1 MHHSFRVRGGRFVLC
16 VYDAN
21 KKIYL
26 EEVQEI
32 NHDYDRVSISFM
44 SLTCR

>member
-1 MHHSFRVRGGRFVLC
+1 MHDSFKVRGGRFVLC

-26 EEVQEI
+26 GKVQEI
-32 NHDYDRVSISFM
+32 NHDDDRV
-44 SLTCR
+44 